1 MVSIIVAIASNYA
14 IGKNNDLLW
23 HISED
28 LKFFK
33 RTTSGH
39 PVVMGYNTFL
49 SIGARPLPKRRN
61 IVVSSTREEG
71 LRDGVEYFRSL
82 DAALA
87 DAMEHEKQRF
97 AAEVPA
103 TSVQGHA
110 GEIRQSADNGGTELS
125 CDAEPEV
132 FIMGGG
138 MLYRS
143 ALPIADR
150 LYITEVET
158 VIEDADTFFP
168 EIDKSIW
175 KETSRSERFFD
186 GPSGYHYSFV
196 TYERK

>member
-1 MVSIIVAIASNYA
+1 MISIIVAIASNYA

-39 PVVMGYNTFL
+39 PVIMGYNTYL

-71 LRDGVEYFRSL
+71 LRDGVEYFHSL
-82 DAALA
+82 ESALA
-87 DAMEHEKQRF
+87 SATEGERQRLE
-97 AAEVPA
+97 AE
-103 TSVQGHA
+103 G
-110 GEIRQSADNGGTELS
+110 I
-125 CDAEPEV
+125 DAEPEV
-132 FIMGGG
+132 FVMGGG

-143 ALPIADR
+143 ALPLADR

-168 EIDKSIW
+168 EIDKSLW
-175 KETSRSERFFD
+175 KETSRSDRFLD
-186 GPSGYHYSFV
+186 EPSGYHYTFV
-196 TYERK
+196 TYDK

>member
-39 PVVMGYNTFL
+39 PVVMGYNTYL

-61 IVVSSTREEG
+61 IVVSSSREEG
-71 LRDGVEYFRSL
+71 ERDGVEYFKSL
-82 DAALA
+82 EAALA
-87 DAMEHEKQRF
+87 S
-97 AAEVPA
+97 AAE
-103 TSVQGHA
+103 G
-110 GEIRQSADNGGTELS
+110 GE
-125 CDAEPEV
+125 EV
-132 FIMGGG
+132 FVMGGG

-143 ALPIADR
+143 ALPFAEK

-168 EIDKSIW
+168 TIDPALW
-175 KETSRSERFFD
+175 HETSRSERFFD
-186 GPSGYHYSFV
+186 EETGFRYSFV
-196 TYERK
+196 TYEK

>member
-39 PVVMGYNTFL
+39 PVVMGYNTYL

-71 LRDGVEYFRSL
+71 LRDGVEYFKSME
-82 DAALA
+82 AALA
-87 DAMEHEKQRF
+87 SAAETEKQRL
-97 AAEVPA
+97 A
-103 TSVQGHA
+103 T
-110 GEIRQSADNGGTELS
+110 EADI
-125 CDAEPEV
+125 EPEV
-132 FIMGGG
+132 FVMGGG
-138 MLYRS
+138 MLYRN
-143 ALPIADR
+143 ALPVADR
-150 LYITEVET
+150 LYITEVDT

-168 EIDKSIW
+168 EIDRSIW
-175 KETSRSERFFD
+175 RETTRSERFFD
-186 GPSGYHYSFV
+186 EASGYHYSFV